1 MKITFNNDNGLYTGD
16 QALRVT
22 ALSYLK
28 EALIKERY
36 EQCAEL
42 IAEAKRF
49 GATTRD
55 VKVTIARAVRNL
67 KFGGKIEVPARR
79 ALRKRF

>member
-1 MKITFNNDNGLYTGD
+1 MKLTFNDSNGLYTGD
-16 QALRVT
+16 AALRVT

-28 EALIKERY
+28 EALLKERY
-36 EQCAEL
+36 EECATL

-55 VKVTIARAVRNL
+55 VKVAIARAVRSL
-67 KFGGKIEVPARR
+67 KFGGKIEVPSKRTF
-79 ALRKRF
+79 RKRF